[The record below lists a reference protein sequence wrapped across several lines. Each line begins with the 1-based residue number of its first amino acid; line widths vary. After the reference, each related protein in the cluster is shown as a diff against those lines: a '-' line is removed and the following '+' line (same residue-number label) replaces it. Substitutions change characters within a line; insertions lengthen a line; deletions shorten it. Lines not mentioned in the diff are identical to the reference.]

1 MEDNEKAEMDV
12 TGFGN
17 PSLEADRID
26 DDTDAQI
33 DDALDAAFSET
44 GELGEAGEAGIPD
57 EEPVLE
63 PQEPPQE
70 EPQIPTEP
78 QTPAAEPAQ
87 TQEPTA
93 PQVEIDPEISAI
105 EQPRNLSEKNQSN
118 WRKLQETASNYKRQA
133 QEAEAMRSKLQEYE
147 TKPPLPSDYEDLRQ
161 FRAIFDVQSDPDFQ
175 KKYDEPI
182 NQAKT
187 QIYSILKKHQ
197 ASDELIQKIEAQGGP
212 DKVNQEWW
220 VNNVINKLPL
230 TDAEKLKRGLV
241 DVSDLQERRVAEV
254 QKSASNAE
262 QYYQQRGEAAVEW
275 FSNQENEIFQY
286 VQNKIVEQKA
296 DWAMRKEIPKNATA
310 DQVKAIQSHNE
321 MAGNVENLF
330 VSALWPKT
338 SQERAD
344 VAAAAAMSHVLS
356 NQLRAEQTTKQKMQ
370 QQLKQ
375 LTEENTRLK
384 GAGKMPKQNLATA
397 SSNKQ
402 ASTNDRL
409 KMSSLDA
416 IDLGLEEAGA

>member
-1 MEDNEKAEMDV
+1 MEDTEKAEMDV

-17 PSLEADRID
+17 PSLEADKID
-26 DDTDAQI
+26 DATDAQI
-33 DDALDAAFSET
+33 DDALDAALAET
-44 GELGEAGEAGIPD
+44 GELGDSGIQN
-57 EEPVLE
+57 EEPVIE
-63 PQEPPQE
+63 PGETTQE
-70 EPQIPTEP
+70 EPQVPAEQQP
-78 QTPAAEPAQ
+78 QATPAEQIEKPAEQ
-87 TQEPTA
+87 T

-133 QEAEAMRSKLQEYE
+133 QEAEALRSKLQEYE
-147 TKPPLPSDYEDLRQ
+147 AKPPLPQDYEDLRK
-161 FRAIFDVQSDPDFQ
+161 FRAIFDIQSDPDFQ
-175 KKYDEPI
+175 DKYDKPI
-182 NQAKT
+182 SQAKE

-197 ASDELIQKIEAQGGP
+197 APDDLIQKIEAQGGP

-241 DVSDLQERRVAEV
+241 DVSDLQERRIAEV
-254 QKSASNAE
+254 QKSAANAE
-262 QYYQQRGEAAVEW
+262 QYDQQKNEAAVEW

-286 VQNKIVEQKA
+286 VQNKIAEHKA
-296 DWAMRKEIPKNATA
+296 DWAIKKEIPKDATPEQIKTIEA
-310 DQVKAIQSHNE
+310 HNE

-330 VSALWPKT
+330 VTALWPKT

-344 VAAAAAMSHVLS
+344 VAAAAAMSHLLS
-356 NQLRAEQTTKQKMQ
+356 TQLMAEQTTRQKMQ
-370 QQLKQ
+370 QQLKH

-397 SSNKQ
+397 SSNKPTS
-402 ASTNDRL
+402 ANDRL